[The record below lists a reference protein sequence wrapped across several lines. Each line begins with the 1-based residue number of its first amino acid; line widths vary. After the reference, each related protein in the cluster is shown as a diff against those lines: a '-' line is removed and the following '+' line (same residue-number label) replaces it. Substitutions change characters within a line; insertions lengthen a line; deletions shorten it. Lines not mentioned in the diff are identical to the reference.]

1 MYGNDNPPED
11 LYFAPGSDD
20 EFQEDEIPEF
30 EIPEDEDS
38 CDFEDDMTGE
48 DYDWE

>member
-11 LYFAPGSDD
+11 LYFADGSDD
-20 EFQEDEIPEF
+20 EFQDEIPEF
-30 EIPEDEDS
+30 EIPEDEDF
-38 CDFEDDMTGE
+38 CDFDDDDMAGE